1 MECLNFQKF
10 SLKSAISLFVSRDFH
25 LPCQSQTPTRDLK
38 ILYIFKPL
46 NLFHFLR
53 MWNFDEPARR
63 EGTNCIKYDR
73 RKETFGTNE
82 VIPMWVADM
91 DFNTP
96 DFIVE
101 SLQKRL
107 NHEIYGYS
115 FRPAEYFYSMI
126 DWIKIRHNWAI
137 EKEWICFSP
146 GIVPALNF
154 CTLAFTRAGDSII
167 VQPPV
172 YFPFFSAVESHGRNL
187 IHNRL
192 IESEGKWI
200 MDYNSLI
207 AGINSKTKMIII
219 SNPHNPV
226 GRVWSPEEL
235 INLAE
240 ICLKNNI
247 LIISDEIHCDL
258 VLPGFN
264 HTPMASLS
272 EEIAANT
279 ITLIAPSKTFNLA
292 GLSTSSV
299 VISNPALRKSFN
311 RTVDNLH
318 VGNGNIFGT
327 TASIAAYTY
336 GHKWLNGLLDYIDHN
351 IEFVKNYCRKMI
363 PEIIPVQP
371 EATYMIWL
379 DCRKFGMTG
388 KDLQNFFVTKAGVG
402 MNEGSTFGSGGEGFM
417 RMNLGTTHQTVMKAM
432 EQIEKA
438 VAAIR

>member
-1 MECLNFQKF
+1 
-10 SLKSAISLFVSRDFH
+10 
-25 LPCQSQTPTRDLK
+25 
-38 ILYIFKPL
+38 
-46 NLFHFLR
+46 
-53 MWNFDEPARR
+53 MWNFDEPAGR
-63 EGTNCIKYDR
+63 EGTDCIKYDR
-73 RKETFGTNE
+73 REETFGVKN

-107 NHEIYGYS
+107 EHQIYGYS
-115 FRPAEYFYSMI
+115 FRSSEYFQSMI
-126 DWIKIRHNWAI
+126 NWIKTRHNWKV
-137 EKEWICFSP
+137 EKEWISFSP

-154 CTLAFTRAGDSII
+154 CTLAFTQPGDSII

-172 YFPFFSAVESHGRNL
+172 YFPFFSAAESHGRNL

-192 IESEGKWI
+192 TESEGKWN

-207 AGINSKTKMIII
+207 AGIDSKTKMIII

-226 GRVWSPEEL
+226 ERVWTPEEL
-235 INLAE
+235 NNLAD

-258 VLPGFN
+258 VLPGFT

-272 EEIAANT
+272 EKIAENT
-279 ITLIAPSKTFNLA
+279 ITLMSPSKTFNLA

-299 VISNPALRKSFN
+299 IIPNPALRKSFN
-311 RTVDNLH
+311 RIVDNLH
-318 VGNGNIFGT
+318 VGNGNIFGN
-327 TASIAAYTY
+327 TASIAAYTN
-336 GHKWLNGLLDYIDHN
+336 GHRWLDALLDYIDNN
-351 IEFVKNYCRKMI
+351 IEFVKDYCGKMI
-363 PEIIPVQP
+363 PEIIPVPP

-379 DCRKFGMTG
+379 DCRRFGMSG
-388 KDLQNFFVTKAGVG
+388 KDLQNFFVHKAGIG
-402 MNEGSTFGSGGEGFM
+402 MNEGSTFGPGGEGFM

-432 EQIEKA
+432 EQIERA
-438 VAAIR
+438 VASLR